1 MGLDDEIIKM
11 AIRKVIRDSNAKL
24 DFSELITS
32 SGSDSDLHKKL
43 IVRITD
49 MNSVTGLGIQEG
61 KMVEVEKV
69 ENPDTVFSM
78 TKQTFSAIIMD
89 KIDHRQ
95 AYWMGAIEADGANW
109 VRDSLLLG
117 KIFDAIKKVIKR

>member
-1 MGLDDEIIKM
+1 MSLKDEIIKM
-11 AIRKVIRDSNAKL
+11 AIRKVIRDSNSKL
-24 DFSELITS
+24 DFAELITN

-49 MNSVTGLGIQEG
+49 IDSITGIGIQNG
-61 KMVEVEKV
+61 KMMEVDKV

-95 AYWMGAIEADGANW
+95 AFWIGAIEADGENW

-117 KIFDAIKKVIKR
+117 KIFDAIRQVIRR

>member
-1 MGLDDEIIKM
+1 MSLMDSIIKK
-11 AIRKVIRDSNAKL
+11 AIRRVISDSNKKL
-24 DFSELITS
+24 DFAELITN

-43 IVRITD
+43 VVRITD
-49 MNSVTGLGIQEG
+49 MESITGLGIQDG

-95 AYWMGAIEADGANW
+95 AYFMGAIEADGANW

-117 KIFDAIKKVIKR
+117 KVFDAIKKVIKR

>member
-1 MGLDDEIIKM
+1 MGLKDEIIKM
-11 AIRKVIRDSNAKL
+11 AIRRVIRDSNEKL
-24 DFSELITS
+24 DFAELITN
-32 SGSDSDLHKKL
+32 SGSDSDLYKKL
-43 IVRITD
+43 VVRITD
-49 MNSVTGLGIQEG
+49 MDSITGLGIQDG
-61 KMVEVEKV
+61 KMVEIEKV
-69 ENPDTVFSM
+69 DNPDTVFSM
-78 TKQTFSAIIMD
+78 TKQTFSAIVMD

>member
-1 MGLDDEIIKM
+1 MGLKDEIIKM
-11 AIRKVIRDSNAKL
+11 AIRKVIRDSNEKL
-24 DFSELITS
+24 DFVELITN

-43 IVRITD
+43 VVRITD
-49 MNSVTGLGIQEG
+49 MDSITGLGIQDG
-61 KMVEVEKV
+61 KMMEVEKV

-95 AYWMGAIEADGANW
+95 AFWMGAIEADGGNW